1 MQIINLH
8 IICVICEHC
17 FGLLQIS
24 CNNVIHSLWWDSL
37 CNRKAVLLFISIL
50 LGTELLCML
59 HETHDYLDI
68 KIQQLAKKAGATSIV
83 ENIRTC

>member
-1 MQIINLH
+1 
-8 IICVICEHC
+8 
-17 FGLLQIS
+17 
-24 CNNVIHSLWWDSL
+24 
-37 CNRKAVLLFISIL
+37 VLLFISIL